1 MGTRGVKPSGGGEE
15 QASHS
20 PSATKPFGHGSHKPQ
35 EREKG
40 QACHDIFTSKS
51 HGRLL
56 LKRGV
61 GGPFTIGED
70 DMKIP

>member
-20 PSATKPFGHGSHKPQ
+20 PFATKSFGHGPHKLQ

-51 HGRLL
+51 HGRLSL
-56 LKRGV
+56 ERG
-61 GGPFTIGED
+61 GGGGVHNRRG
-70 DMKIP
+70 